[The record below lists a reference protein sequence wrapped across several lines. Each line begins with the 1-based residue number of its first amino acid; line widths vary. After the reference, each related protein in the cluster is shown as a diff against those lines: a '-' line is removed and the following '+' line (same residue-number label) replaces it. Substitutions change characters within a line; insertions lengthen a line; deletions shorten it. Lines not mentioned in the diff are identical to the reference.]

1 MAEMINVFSTV
12 AQADGYQVEVNDTTL
27 LSSRY
32 FPSSD
37 ADSFA
42 GKEVL
47 FDFESSDLEKGA
59 FLTSGYKDG
68 NTVNWI
74 ANSVVPPR
82 VGSQDVV
89 DPTNQDRQ
97 LFERLCRA
105 QGADL
110 NRAQAYQD
118 LLTLK
123 SARLA
128 ARTDRAKEI
137 LCSLVLKEG
146 KIDFDQDKDESG
158 SETDHILVKYYNPA
172 KGADNHFIPA
182 TAWTSENA
190 TPYDDVCKMIT
201 EGMKRGK
208 RYSDLVLGANAWTAL
223 SNDAKFQKFA
233 GNTFHSNGMTLE
245 FGDIESA
252 QHVATA
258 VFSGVQLNVIVYSG
272 AYKDSNGVLKQ
283 YIDPNAAILI
293 SEGIG
298 RGLQGG
304 CRLLNPDSLGY
315 GLDNSFVSMTGVHMQ
330 SIFKDFKDQ
339 KLYVREESRP
349 LPAPKN
355 SVNEWSWIYCDTS
368 MSISGGAFGEVAK
381 GLSFDQDDSV
391 SWTASCSSL
400 ATAVISGKEVD
411 VSLGMVSGKT
421 IKLFAVRDGKPAEQ
435 LVVTGGKI
443 VAPVDN
449 DKDASDKLIIWATA
463 VANG

>member
-1 MAEMINVFSTV
+1 MAELINVYSTV
-12 AQADGYQVEVNDTTL
+12 AQAEGYQVEVNDSTL

-32 FPSSD
+32 FTNTDGDNFS
-37 ADSFA
+37 

-47 FDFESSDLEKGA
+47 FDFEDDDLKKGA

-74 ANSVVPPR
+74 ANSVIPPR

-89 DPTNQDRQ
+89 DPTSEDRQ
-97 LFERLCRA
+97 IFERLCRA

-128 ARTDRAKEI
+128 ARTDRAKEL
-137 LCSLVLKEG
+137 LCALVIKEG
-146 KIDFDQDKDESG
+146 KIDFDQDKDSSG
-158 SETDHILVKYYNPA
+158 SETDHIMVKYYDPK
-172 KGADNHFIPA
+172 KGCDNHFIPA
-182 TAWTSENA
+182 KAWSAEGA

-208 RYSDLVLGANAWTAL
+208 RYSDLVLGANAWSAL
-223 SNDAKFQKFA
+223 SNDAKFQRFA
-233 GNTFHSNGMTLE
+233 GNTFHSDGMMLS
-245 FGDIESA
+245 FGETEGA

-258 VFSGVQLNVIVYSG
+258 VFSGVQLTVIVYSG
-272 AYKDSNGVLKQ
+272 AYKDSNNVLKQ
-283 YIDPNAAILI
+283 YIDPNAAVLI

-304 CRLLNPDSLGY
+304 CTLLNPDSLGY
-315 GLDNSFVSMTGVHMQ
+315 GIESSFVSMTGVHMQ
-330 SIFKDFKDQ
+330 SIFKDFQNQ
-339 KLYVREESRP
+339 KLYIREESRP
-349 LPAPKN
+349 LPAPKH
-355 SVNEWSWIYCDTS
+355 SVNAWDWIYCDTS

-381 GLSFDQDDSV
+381 GITFDEDKSV
-391 SWTASCSSL
+391 TWTASCSSL
-400 ATAVISGKEVD
+400 ATAVVSGTEVA
-411 VSLGMVSGKT
+411 VALGMVSSKE
-421 IKLFAVRDGKPAEQ
+421 IKLYAVRDGKPAEE
-435 LVVTGGKI
+435 LVVNSGKI

-449 DKDASDKLIIWATA
+449 DKDDNDKIIVYATA
-463 VANG
+463 V